1 MIDGAWTMWGKKGEP
16 GRVQTVTTALDLPQW
31 AAESGPPLRVAVAGD
46 FHLRPRGG
54 RQARMYMGK
63 IMESR
68 PDMIFLL
75 GDYANGHTRKSSMS
89 PEKARDYFR
98 MLRAPLGIFA
108 VQGNHDQYYGWE
120 SWKNMFA
127 DLGICAMWND
137 YRLTGSPF
145 LIVMQCS
152 FPPAMKKP
160 FSHSSLKASIP
171 KRMTSS

>member
-89 PEKARDYFR
+89 PEKARDYFAGH
-98 MLRAPLGIFA
+98 LCRAGQP
-108 VQGNHDQYYGWE
+108 
-120 SWKNMFA
+120 
-127 DLGICAMWND
+127 
-137 YRLTGSPF
+137 
-145 LIVMQCS
+145 
-152 FPPAMKKP
+152 
-160 FSHSSLKASIP
+160 
-171 KRMTSS
+171 